1 MSILLLAGAILIFI
15 GGVGLV
21 RLPDLLCRTHALSK
35 AVVLGLTLLLIA
47 LLFELKSLQATTKIV
62 MIITFHCITLPIAGQ
77 IFATYAA
84 ENDQGT
90 NR

>member
-1 MSILLLAGAILIFI
+1 MTILLLAGTVLIFI

-35 AVVLGLTLLLIA
+35 AVLLGLTLMLIA
-47 LLFELKSLQATTKIV
+47 LLFQLGTAYATMKIL
-62 MIITFHCITLPIAGQ
+62 IIIVFHCVTLPIAGQ

-84 ENDQGT
+84 RDN
-90 NR
+90 